1 MVKVSEGATLTI
13 APGSTIFFHND
24 AGLDVEGNLLCKG
37 TSTEPIVLRG
47 DRLDRMFDYLPY
59 DRVSGQWQ
67 GVRFGKE
74 SFDNVIDYT
83 DIHSSFNGVQVDS
96 SGVDRLSLAI
106 SNSTIHNCQGY
117 ALRIID
123 SKVTIENCQLSNA
136 LYNCLDVEGGD
147 VVVNNSTIAQFYPFD
162 GMRAAA
168 LNFSALTY
176 PLVSFKC
183 SNSIITGY
191 ANDEMMG
198 GKPQDSDANEF
209 NYEFNNCIIRTPEVG
224 DDSEEQDYFVDC
236 IFEDVKDTVS
246 YGIKHFVLVDGD
258 MQKYDFHLRKES
270 AAIDCAN
277 AVTSAKTDHDGILRD
292 EKPDMG
298 AYEYV
303 KKEE

>member
-1 MVKVSEGATLTI
+1 
-13 APGSTIFFHND
+13 
-24 AGLDVEGNLLCKG
+24 
-37 TSTEPIVLRG
+37 
-47 DRLDRMFDYLPY
+47 
-59 DRVSGQWQ
+59 
-67 GVRFGKE
+67 
-74 SFDNVIDYT
+74 
-83 DIHSSFNGVQVDS
+83 
-96 SGVDRLSLAI
+96 
-106 SNSTIHNCQGY
+106 
-117 ALRIID
+117 
-123 SKVTIENCQLSNA
+123 
-136 LYNCLDVEGGD
+136 
-147 VVVNNSTIAQFYPFD
+147 
-162 GMRAAA
+162 MRAAA

-277 AVTSAKTDHDGILRD
+277 AATSAKTDHDGILRD